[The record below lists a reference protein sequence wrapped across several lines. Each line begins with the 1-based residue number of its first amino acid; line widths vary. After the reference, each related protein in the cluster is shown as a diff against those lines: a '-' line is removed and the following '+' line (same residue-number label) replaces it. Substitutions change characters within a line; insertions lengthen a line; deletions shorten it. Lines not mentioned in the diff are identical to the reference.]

1 MHSDA
6 QVMHRCYNGPMKA
19 ITLRNIPPRVAQAI
33 RKKAA
38 AEKTSL
44 NKAVIGL
51 LEVSTGH
58 GKPEKKRDLSR
69 WVGSWTKEEADTFDR
84 NLAEQRKIDWEMW
97 R

>member
-1 MHSDA
+1 
-6 QVMHRCYNGPMKA
+6 MKP
-19 ITLRNIPPRVAQAI
+19 ITLRNLPPRVAQAI

-58 GKPEKKRDLSR
+58 GKPEKKRDLS
-69 WVGSWTKEEADTFDR
+69 WLAGSWSKEEADAFDR
-84 NLAEQRKIDWEMW
+84 ALAEQRHIDPEMW
-97 R
+97 K

>member
-1 MHSDA
+1 
-6 QVMHRCYNGPMKA
+6 MKA
-19 ITLRNIPPRVAQAI
+19 ITLRNIPPEVARAI

-38 AEKTSL
+38 SEKTSL

-58 GKPEKKRDLSR
+58 GKPEKKRDLS
-69 WVGSWTKEEADTFDR
+69 WLAGSWTKEEADAFDR
-84 NLAEQRKIDWEMW
+84 ILAAHRQIDPEIW